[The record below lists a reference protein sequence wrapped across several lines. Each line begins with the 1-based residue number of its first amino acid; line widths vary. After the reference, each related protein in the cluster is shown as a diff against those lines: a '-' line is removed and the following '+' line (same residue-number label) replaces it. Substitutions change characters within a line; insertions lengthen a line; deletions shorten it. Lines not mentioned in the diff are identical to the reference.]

1 MPFVE
6 YVMKEFTKKKKN
18 RELKSKIK
26 CYAGST
32 RNECKQGKQ
41 HAIFS
46 QTFNSVKLVLGIFNF
61 RNGSVKAKS
70 LIPQGN

>member
-1 MPFVE
+1 MLVA
-6 YVMKEFTKKKKN
+6 T
-18 RELKSKIK
+18 ELQTGEI
-26 CYAGST
+26 A
-32 RNECKQGKQ
+32 RKQ

-61 RNGSVKAKS
+61 WNGPVKAKS